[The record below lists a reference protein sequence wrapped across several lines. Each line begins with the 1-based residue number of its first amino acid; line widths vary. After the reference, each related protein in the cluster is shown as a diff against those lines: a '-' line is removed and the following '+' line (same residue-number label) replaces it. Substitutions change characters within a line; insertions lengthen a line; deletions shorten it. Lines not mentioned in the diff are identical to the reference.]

1 MKPDLLSNV
10 RSLYFIGIG
19 GIGMSALARYF
30 KYKGVEVSGYDADR
44 TGLGKVLEQEG
55 IQVHYEEEQSIL
67 TSPPDLVVYTPAIP
81 ASHAGLAHYRKI
93 GVPVLKRSELLGAIS
108 RDYRCIAVAGTHG
121 KTTTSAMITYALRS
135 CDEEITA
142 FLGGW
147 VPDLKGNYVTGDSE
161 WLVVEADE
169 YDRSFLTL
177 TPEIAVVTAMDADHL
192 DIYGSHQAM
201 IESYLSFLTNVQE
214 GGKVLIHVKASKYLS
229 EAITEHLKS
238 RQVRV
243 LTYGEEEADIR
254 ISDFRRDGQGTQ
266 FQMSINQ
273 NEPLTATIQ
282 MPGLHNVMNATA
294 AIAVCGV
301 VGIDVARAA
310 KALGAFTGIR
320 RRFEIVYA
328 DDRLIVIDDY
338 AHHPEELAAAIK
350 AARLQYPEKKITGV
364 FQPHLY
370 SRTRDFQTEFAAALE
385 DLDNCVLV
393 ELYPAREQPIE
404 GVSSKLIFDK
414 MTLQHKYLT
423 SKQELLNVL
432 VSIQPEVLLLLGAGD
447 LDRMIPEMLEKL
459 KTS

>member
-1 MKPDLLSNV
+1 
-10 RSLYFIGIG
+10 
-19 GIGMSALARYF
+19 
-30 KYKGVEVSGYDADR
+30 
-44 TGLGKVLEQEG
+44 
-55 IQVHYEEEQSIL
+55 
-67 TSPPDLVVYTPAIP
+67 
-81 ASHAGLAHYRKI
+81 
-93 GVPVLKRSELLGAIS
+93 
-108 RDYRCIAVAGTHG
+108 
-121 KTTTSAMITYALRS
+121 
-135 CDEEITA
+135 
-142 FLGGW
+142 
-147 VPDLKGNYVTGDSE
+147 
-161 WLVVEADE
+161 
-169 YDRSFLTL
+169 
-177 TPEIAVVTAMDADHL
+177 
-192 DIYGSHQAM
+192 
-201 IESYLSFLTNVQE
+201 
-214 GGKVLIHVKASKYLS
+214 
-229 EAITEHLKS
+229 
-238 RQVRV
+238 VRV

-254 ISDFRRDGQGTQ
+254 ISDFSRDGQGTQ
-266 FQMSINQ
+266 FRMSINQ
-273 NEPLTATIQ
+273 NEPLTETIQ

-301 VGIDVARAA
+301 LGIDVARAA
-310 KALGAFTGIR
+310 KALEAFTGIR
-320 RRFEIVYA
+320 RRFEIVHA

-350 AARLQYPEKKITGV
+350 AARLQYPEKQITGV

>member
-1 MKPDLLSNV
+1 
-10 RSLYFIGIG
+10 
-19 GIGMSALARYF
+19 
-30 KYKGVEVSGYDADR
+30 
-44 TGLGKVLEQEG
+44 
-55 IQVHYEEEQSIL
+55 
-67 TSPPDLVVYTPAIP
+67 
-81 ASHAGLAHYRKI
+81 
-93 GVPVLKRSELLGAIS
+93 
-108 RDYRCIAVAGTHG
+108 
-121 KTTTSAMITYALRS
+121 
-135 CDEEITA
+135 
-142 FLGGW
+142 
-147 VPDLKGNYVTGDSE
+147 
-161 WLVVEADE
+161 
-169 YDRSFLTL
+169 
-177 TPEIAVVTAMDADHL
+177 
-192 DIYGSHQAM
+192 
-201 IESYLSFLTNVQE
+201 
-214 GGKVLIHVKASKYLS
+214 
-229 EAITEHLKS
+229 
-238 RQVRV
+238 
-243 LTYGEEEADIR
+243 
-254 ISDFRRDGQGTQ
+254 
-266 FQMSINQ
+266 MSINQ

-310 KALGAFTGIR
+310 KALEAFTGIR
-320 RRFEIVYA
+320 RRFEIVHA

-350 AARLQYPEKKITGV
+350 AARLQYPEKQITGV